1 MIGIGND
8 LVHWSSVQG
17 RPWTEKRKLEKLF
30 SIQELAFLE
39 AYKKEGGQ
47 RMALRLWSMKESAYK
62 HVQRVTKGPRAFQP
76 KAYVCSL
83 QGERGRAKV
92 ETPIGPV
99 YTKTEDF
106 PEYLHTIA
114 FGEKDAEY
122 HCRVEKVEGAAK
134 ASNRQALY
142 LAVLENWYGL
152 SAGLTIEKEQGVP
165 WLVEDEERLS
175 LPFSASQDGPYLAVV
190 ALDAK
195 LVMA

>member
-17 RPWTEKRKLEKLF
+17 RSWTEKRKLQKLF
-30 SIQELAFLE
+30 SIQELALLE
-39 AYKKEGGQ
+39 ARENQGDQ

-62 HVQRVTKGPRAFQP
+62 LVQRVTKCPRTFQP
-76 KAYVCSL
+76 KAYLCSL
-83 QGERGRAKV
+83 QGDRGRAKV

-122 HCRVEKVEGAAK
+122 HCRVEKMEGAAK
-134 ASNRQALY
+134 ASNRQVLY
-142 LAVLENWYGL
+142 LEVLENWYGL
-152 SAGLTIEKEQGVP
+152 SAGLTIEKEQGIP
-165 WLVEDEERLS
+165 WLVKAEERLP
-175 LPFSASQDGPYLAVV
+175 LPFSTSQDGPFLAVV
-190 ALDAK
+190 ALDKK
-195 LVMA
+195 LAMA